1 MLGEDGAPFTIPFR
15 NVAFFVTEKCWVNN
29 HAHVLSAVDIDPI
42 FLTHSLNCVNY
53 EPIVEGATREKL
65 TQGNMNK
72 IDLPI
77 PSKLEQEII
86 SKFLEEKTKMIDN
99 KIHYSENLFLLLK
112 EKRQSI
118 INQAVTKGLDPSVP
132 MKDSGIKWIGKIPEH
147 WKIEILKNFSTH
159 ITKGLTPTTYGYD
172 WSDNQN
178 DILFLRN
185 ECIKENQ
192 LRLEGSLRISKKAH
206 DYMMRSKIIPGDILI
221 SITGEIGKTCLFP
234 EGLGE
239 ANINQHI
246 ARIRVVSS
254 KIFPRYLVN
263 LLNSKK
269 FYWYFQLINQGLTH
283 AHLNLEQVRNTK
295 ILSPPTNEQKQIAQF
310 LKKETSK
317 IGSVILKTESQT
329 QKLQEYRQ
337 SLISAVVT
345 GKVDVRNYNGLE
357 KSN

>member
-1 MLGEDGAPFTIPFR
+1 
-15 NVAFFVTEKCWVNN
+15 
-29 HAHVLSAVDIDPI
+29 
-42 FLTHSLNCVNY
+42 
-53 EPIVEGATREKL
+53 
-65 TQGNMNK
+65 
-72 IDLPI
+72 
-77 PSKLEQEII
+77 
-86 SKFLEEKTKMIDN
+86 
-99 KIHYSENLFLLLK
+99 
-112 EKRQSI
+112 
-118 INQAVTKGLDPSVP
+118 
-132 MKDSGIKWIGKIPEH
+132 
-147 WKIEILKNFSTH
+147 
-159 ITKGLTPTTYGYD
+159 
-172 WSDNQN
+172 
-178 DILFLRN
+178 
-185 ECIKENQ
+185 
-192 LRLEGSLRISKKAH
+192 
-206 DYMMRSKIIPGDILI
+206 MMRSKIIPGDILI